1 MKEVE
6 VTPEDI
12 QSAKQVYGVSDEQ
25 MDKLSDT
32 QWRMMKSRPGR
43 RGHWMIAEVIEAKNC
58 LAGHKKGDKYVFL
71 ASGFLLPEES
81 TVTNFC
87 LWAMASMLP
96 FDLIVYD
103 RLAEGLDDP
112 TPAGWDRVHC
122 YDVGLECGGLGQVL
136 FKIYCE
142 KVPNR

>member
-1 MKEVE
+1 
-6 VTPEDI
+6 
-12 QSAKQVYGVSDEQ
+12 
-25 MDKLSDT
+25 
-32 QWRMMKSRPGR
+32 
-43 RGHWMIAEVIEAKNC
+43 MIAEVIEAKNC

-96 FDLIVYD
+96 YDLIVYD

-112 TPAGWDRVHC
+112 TPKGWDRVHC
-122 YDVGLECGGLGQVL
+122 HDVGLECGGLGQVL

-142 KVPNR
+142 KIPNR